1 MWKKDRGIRSEGM
14 KGAKI
19 MDEKKSEIW
28 TDIVAVLQAILIFL
42 KLLGLIE
49 WSWWVV
55 FAPILVMLGIL
66 LIMIIATIIINIFV

>member
-1 MWKKDRGIRSEGM
+1 M
-14 KGAKI
+14 KGVKI

-42 KLLGLIE
+42 KFLGLIE

-55 FAPILVMLGIL
+55 LAPILIMIGIL
-66 LIMIIATIIINIFV
+66 LIMIIVAIIINCIWG

>member
-1 MWKKDRGIRSEGM
+1 MWKKDRGIGSEGM

-42 KLLGLIE
+42 KFLGVIE

-55 FAPILVMLGIL
+55 LAPILVMLGIL
-66 LIMIIATIIINIFV
+66 LIIIIAAIIIDIFI

>member
-1 MWKKDRGIRSEGM
+1 M

-19 MDEKKSEIW
+19 MDDKKSEIW

-55 FAPILVMLGIL
+55 FAPILIMLGIL
-66 LIMIIATIIINIFV
+66 LIMIIAAIIINIFM

>member
-1 MWKKDRGIRSEGM
+1 
-14 KGAKI
+14 
-19 MDEKKSEIW
+19 MDDKKSEIW

-55 FAPILVMLGIL
+55 FAPILIMLGIL
-66 LIMIIATIIINIFV
+66 LIIIILATII

>member
-1 MWKKDRGIRSEGM
+1 
-14 KGAKI
+14 
-19 MDEKKSEIW
+19 MDDKKSEIW

-66 LIMIIATIIINIFV
+66 LILIIAAIIMCI

>member
-1 MWKKDRGIRSEGM
+1 
-14 KGAKI
+14 
-19 MDEKKSEIW
+19 MDDKKSGIW

-55 FAPILVMLGIL
+55 FAPILIMLGIL
-66 LIMIIATIIINIFV
+66 LIMIIVAIIINIFM

>member
-1 MWKKDRGIRSEGM
+1 M

-19 MDEKKSEIW
+19 MDDKKSEIW

-42 KLLGLIE
+42 KFLGVIE

-55 FAPILVMLGIL
+55 LAPILVMVGIL
-66 LIMIIATIIINIFV
+66 LIIIILAIIINCI

>member
-1 MWKKDRGIRSEGM
+1 
-14 KGAKI
+14 
-19 MDEKKSEIW
+19 MDENKSEIW

-55 FAPILVMLGIL
+55 FAPILVMVGIL
-66 LIMIIATIIINIFV
+66 LIMIIVAIIINIFL

>member
-1 MWKKDRGIRSEGM
+1 M

-19 MDEKKSEIW
+19 MDDKKSEIW

-55 FAPILVMLGIL
+55 LAPILVMVGIL
-66 LIMIIATIIINIFV
+66 LIMIIVAIIINIFM

>member
-1 MWKKDRGIRSEGM
+1 MWKKDRGM

-28 TDIVAVLQAILIFL
+28 TDIVAAFQGILIFL
-42 KLLGLIE
+42 KILGLIE

-66 LIMIIATIIINIFV
+66 LIMIIAAIILS

>member
-1 MWKKDRGIRSEGM
+1 MWEKDRGM

-19 MDEKKSEIW
+19 MDDKKSEIW

-42 KLLGLIE
+42 KFLGVIE

-55 FAPILVMLGIL
+55 LAPILIMLGIL
-66 LIMIIATIIINIFV
+66 LIMIIAAIIINIFI

>member
-1 MWKKDRGIRSEGM
+1 
-14 KGAKI
+14 

-55 FAPILVMLGIL
+55 LAPILVMVGIL
-66 LIMIIATIIINIFV
+66 LIIIILATII

>member
-1 MWKKDRGIRSEGM
+1 M

-19 MDEKKSEIW
+19 MDDKKSEIW

-55 FAPILVMLGIL
+55 FAPILIMLGIL
-66 LIMIIATIIINIFV
+66 LIIIILATII

>member
-1 MWKKDRGIRSEGM
+1 M
-14 KGAKI
+14 KGAKT
-19 MDEKKSEIW
+19 MNDKKSEIW
-28 TDIVAVLQAILIFL
+28 TDIVAVLQVILIFL

-66 LIMIIATIIINIFV
+66 LIIIILAIIINCI

>member
-1 MWKKDRGIRSEGM
+1 M

-42 KLLGLIE
+42 KLLRLIE

-55 FAPILVMLGIL
+55 FAPILIMIGIL
-66 LIMIIATIIINIFV
+66 LLMIIAAIIINCISG

>member
-1 MWKKDRGIRSEGM
+1 
-14 KGAKI
+14 

-42 KLLGLIE
+42 KFLGLIE

-55 FAPILVMLGIL
+55 LAPILVMVGIL
-66 LIMIIATIIINIFV
+66 LVMIIVAIILVSI